1 MEYKDIRENLE
12 EMMNDNYKDFIKAL
26 VSIEK
31 GVNDEK
37 ALEEVYVLFMI
48 KDTTGLLN
56 DDFDYMIDDMKEQ
69 GKIVENTNELEE
81 KDDLINLVGNIAGKV
96 ENLERENANGE
107 KFKVSNFSIVSK
119 DDDGNKIYTNCSA
132 YGDKTKDLEN
142 LKKGDFVKI
151 FGQVKTSIDSNGK
164 EHKNVRILSSKL
176 LKAKEQVKSQDK
188 DKKSILRQ
196 IKSFKTDDKAKSNKK
211 DHSKGAE
218 R

>member
-1 MEYKDIRENLE
+1 
-12 EMMNDNYKDFIKAL
+12 MNN
-26 VSIEK
+26 
-31 GVNDEK
+31 
-37 ALEEVYVLFMI
+37 
-48 KDTTGLLN
+48 DTTSLLS

-69 GKIVENTNELEE
+69 GKLIKNVSDIEE

-96 ENLERENANGE
+96 ENLERENVNGE

-142 LKKGDFVKI
+142 LKQGDFVKI

-164 EHKNVRILSSKL
+164 EHKNVRILSFKL
-176 LKAKEQVKSQDK
+176 LKAKEQMKSNEEK
-188 DKKSILRQ
+188 EKPSVLGRIKKYHAE
-196 IKSFKTDDKAKSNKK
+196 DKAKPTEKK
-211 DHSKGAE
+211 KLLKEQKDKNSRCGLQAAPIIFLYFL